1 MTQTITNVPQLKFNK
16 MSNEKYQELLAKG
29 ELVANEFYITPDT
42 INGEEVPTKVS
53 QLENDL
59 GFITSEDI
67 DLNNYHTKEE
77 VNTLISSK
85 ADKETTYTKE
95 EVDALLN
102 ERFKIV
108 DELPENPD
116 PNVFYFVKE

>member
-16 MSNEKYQELLAKG
+16 MSNEKYQELLANG

-42 INGEEVPTKVS
+42 INGEDVPTKVS
-53 QLENDL
+53 DLENDL
-59 GFITSEDI
+59 GFITSQDI
-67 DLNNYHTKEE
+67 E
-77 VNTLISSK
+77 SK
-85 ADKETTYTKE
+85 ADKNDTYTKA
-95 EVDALLN
+95 EVDTLLN
-102 ERFKIV
+102 ERFQIV